1 MKSVQSVALFI
12 AWLLRFFSP
21 TRWLTSNCHLAGFLV
36 GVDDDVIAV
45 QDFAVENLQRQR
57 ILHQLLDRA
66 LQRTRAEVRVVAL
79 REQKIFGCVRQLERN
94 LAIGE
99 QAANVFQA
107 QLDDLAP
114 AAPCRAGGRR

>member
-1 MKSVQSVALFI
+1 MEIRCHPWRSFI
-12 AWLLRFFSP
+12 ALAFAGSFSP

-45 QDFAVENLQRQR
+45 EDLAVEDLHRQR

-66 LQRTRAEVRVVAL
+66 LQRACAEVRVVAL
-79 REQKIFGCVRQLERN
+79 GEQQFFGCVGQLERN
-94 LAIGE
+94 LAVGK

-107 QLDDLAP
+107 QIDDA
-114 AAPCRAGGRR
+114 